1 MEKDQTSKVP
11 PCDPKSWAEWFEENT
26 ISEDFMV
33 EDDTPAEQLRDDSEV
48 ESDRCD

>member
-11 PCDPKSWAEWFEENT
+11 PCDLKSWAELFEKNT

-33 EDDTPAEQLRDDSEV
+33 EDDKPTKQLRDDIEV
-48 ESDRCD
+48 QSDLSD

>member
-11 PCDPKSWAEWFEENT
+11 PCDPKTWAECFENNT

-33 EDDTPAEQLRDDSEV
+33 EDNKPTEQFRDDSEV
-48 ESDRCD
+48 QSDRSD